1 VEWFLKKHKLTE
13 KNMRVSDDVLEA
25 FSKYNWPG
33 NVRELENVIERAAIL
48 SPGRE
53 ITIDHLPIEVR
64 YSNDSMFYSGG
75 TYDKSFKE
83 AKVEFEKIYLKKLL
97 ERTSYDIARASK
109 FAKVTRAYVYE
120 MLKKYN
126 IDYKKK

>member
-1 VEWFLKKHKLTE
+1 
-13 KNMRVSDDVLEA
+13 
-25 FSKYNWPG
+25 
-33 NVRELENVIERAAIL
+33 
-48 SPGRE
+48 
-53 ITIDHLPIEVR
+53 
-64 YSNDSMFYSGG
+64 MFYGGG

-83 AKVEFEKIYLKKLL
+83 AKVEFEKTYLKKLL

-109 FAKVTRAYVYE
+109 FAGVTRAYVYE